1 MKPEVRVSHRFS
13 VSPGH
18 GVVSDSSSVRMAP
31 HQNNRAT
38 FSRAVLLFM
47 AAAQMQ
53 AVRVIIR
60 SAQTQQQV
68 SCRPDVHAVSP
79 DTWAVKKA
87 AGSHALLRST
97 QERYEFNKTL
107 TSFTLLF

>member
-47 AAAQMQ
+47 AA
-53 AVRVIIR
+53 VRVIIR

-79 DTWAVKKA
+79 DTRAVKKE

>member
-1 MKPEVRVSHRFS
+1 MSQTVDLSYESGSLVKPEVRVSHRFS

-47 AAAQMQ
+47 AAARMQ
-53 AVRVIIR
+53 AVRVIIDPHR
-60 SAQTQQQV
+60 LS
-68 SCRPDVHAVSP
+68 SRFL
-79 DTWAVKKA
+79 
-87 AGSHALLRST
+87 AGLMS
-97 QERYEFNKTL
+97 
-107 TSFTLLF
+107 TLLAQILRQ